1 MTDRQKGF
9 LLALT
14 GSAFWG
20 GSGVAAQYL
29 FTYGGMTSE
38 YLVVVRMIIAGI
50 LLLAID
56 SFSNDVSIWKIWQDK
71 ASRWRLLAFGFV
83 GMLGVQYTYFVA
95 IEYSDA
101 PTATILQYLMP
112 IIVIAWTAITTKQL
126 PALKQVLT
134 ACSAIFGTAIL
145 VTHGNFTTLSI
156 STEALLWGIISAFA
170 AAFYT
175 CQPRWLLMRW
185 PSTQVI
191 GWAMIIGGIGMGCMY
206 PPLEYP
212 GTVDMMNM
220 FALGYLIVFGT
231 AAAFWAYVTSTKY
244 IQPSEASIL
253 NATEPLTSVIFGVL
267 LLGVVF
273 QLPEIIGS
281 LFIVI
286 PIAMITGKKS
296 KD

>member
-1 MTDRQKGF
+1 
-9 LLALT
+9 
-14 GSAFWG
+14 
-20 GSGVAAQYL
+20 
-29 FTYGGMTSE
+29 
-38 YLVVVRMIIAGI
+38 
-50 LLLAID
+50 
-56 SFSNDVSIWKIWQDK
+56 
-71 ASRWRLLAFGFV
+71 
-83 GMLGVQYTYFVA
+83 
-95 IEYSDA
+95 
-101 PTATILQYLMP
+101 
-112 IIVIAWTAITTKQL
+112 
-126 PALKQVLT
+126 
-134 ACSAIFGTAIL
+134 
-145 VTHGNFTTLSI
+145 
-156 STEALLWGIISAFA
+156 
-170 AAFYT
+170 
-175 CQPRWLLMRW
+175 MRW